1 MTTSRASSP
10 PVRSGPI
17 RVGIVEDDRTI
28 REGLAALIGGT
39 PGYRCLA
46 TFRSMEDALAGPWP
60 EPPDVVLLDIGLP
73 GMSGIKGLPLLKA
86 KHPRAAVL
94 VLTVYEDDDRI
105 FEALCAGANGYLLKK
120 TPPAKLLESLGEA
133 LHGAPM
139 SPEVAQRVLK
149 LFRDIRPP
157 AASDYDLTA
166 HELKLLKLLVEGH
179 NYQSAAAEL
188 GVAFSTINFH
198 MQNVYGKLQVH
209 SKSEAVAKA
218 LRQGLVR

>member
-1 MTTSRASSP
+1 MKQP
-10 PVRSGPI
+10 PRSGPI
-17 RVGIVEDDRTI
+17 RVAIVDDDRTI
-28 REGLAALIGGT
+28 REGLAALIDGT
-39 PGYRCLA
+39 AGYRCAA
-46 TFRSMEDALAGPWP
+46 TFRSMEDALEKTWS
-60 EPPDVVLLDIGLP
+60 EVPDVILLDIGLP
-73 GMSGIKGLPLLKA
+73 GMSGIKGLPLLREKY
-86 KHPRAAVL
+86 PRAAVL
-94 VLTVYEDDDRI
+94 VLTVYEDDGRI
-105 FEALCAGANGYLLKK
+105 FEALCAGASGYLLKK

-149 LFRDIRPP
+149 LFREIRPP
-157 AASDYDLTA
+157 ETGDYDLTA

-179 NYQSAAAEL
+179 NYQSAAETL
-188 GVAFSTINFH
+188 GVTFSTINFH